1 MSRYLIEAR
10 WFKQCKKYLGLC
22 DGDDGGG
29 GGGGERPEDAHPGP
43 IDNSHLFKTETINE
57 NGAEKEISE
66 LRTHMLEELDYV
78 LVPEESWTR
87 LVELFGLA
95 EGQEPIAR
103 TVRQA
108 GVGAAYK
115 SKKSAN
121 IFVQKIREYFRF
133 SDGGKSFFVV
143 LLGIRDI
150 LLQIRIPGS
159 VPLTNRSGF
168 GSYSGSDNFL
178 Q

>member
-1 MSRYLIEAR
+1 MNYKACFCPLSRYLIEAR
-10 WFKQCKKYLGLC
+10 WFKQCKKYLGLS
-22 DGDDGGG
+22 DGDEGG

-43 IDNSHLFKTETINE
+43 IDNSHLFKTETVNE

-95 EGQEPIAR
+95 DGQEPIAR

-108 GVGAAYK
+108 GRARRRTNP
-115 SKKSAN
+115 SKSAN
-121 IFVQKIREYFRF
+121 IFVF
-133 SDGGKSFFVV
+133 
-143 LLGIRDI
+143 
-150 LLQIRIPGS
+150 
-159 VPLTNRSGF
+159 
-168 GSYSGSDNFL
+168 
-178 Q
+178 

>member
-1 MSRYLIEAR
+1 MNYKTCFCPLSRYLIEAR
-10 WFKQCKKYLGLC
+10 WFKQCKKYLGLS
-22 DGDDGGG
+22 DSDEGG

-78 LVPEESWTR
+78 LVPEESWSR

-108 GVGAAYK
+108 GRGAAVYK
-115 SKKSAN
+115 SK
-121 IFVQKIREYFRF
+121 KIREYFRF
-133 SDGGKSFFVV
+133 LSDGVERVFFVPM
-143 LLGIRDI
+143 LRIRD
-150 LLQIRIPGS
+150 P
-159 VPLTNRSGF
+159 VPF
-168 GSYSGSDNFL
+168 
-178 Q
+178 

>member
-10 WFKQCKKYLGLC
+10 WFKQCKKYLGLS
-22 DGDDGGG
+22 DGDDGG

-108 GVGAAYK
+108 GWRGRRTNPK
-115 SKKSAN
+115 N
-121 IFVQKIREYFRF
+121 PRIF
-133 SDGGKSFFVV
+133 SFFK
-143 LLGIRDI
+143 
-150 LLQIRIPGS
+150 
-159 VPLTNRSGF
+159 
-168 GSYSGSDNFL
+168 
-178 Q
+178 

>member
-10 WFKQCKKYLGLC
+10 WFKQCKKYLGLS
-22 DGDDGGG
+22 DGDE
-29 GGGGERPEDAHPGP
+29 GGGGERSEDAHPGP

-66 LRTHMLEELDYV
+66 LRAHMLEELDYV

-95 EGQEPIAR
+95 EGQEPIGR

-108 GVGAAYK
+108 GRGAEAYK
-115 SKKSAN
+115 SKN
-121 IFVQKIREYFRF
+121 PGLF
-133 SDGGKSFFVV
+133 SF
-143 LLGIRDI
+143 
-150 LLQIRIPGS
+150 
-159 VPLTNRSGF
+159 
-168 GSYSGSDNFL
+168 
-178 Q
+178 

>member
-1 MSRYLIEAR
+1 MNYKTFLPLSRYLIEAR
-10 WFKQCKKYLGLC
+10 WFKQCKKYLGLI

-29 GGGGERPEDAHPGP
+29 GGGGGDAHPGP

-108 GVGAAYK
+108 AAYKCKKIREYFRFLSDVGAAYK
-115 SKKSAN
+115 SKN
-121 IFVQKIREYFRF
+121 PRIF
-133 SDGGKSFFVV
+133 SFFLVIMERV
-143 LLGIRDI
+143 SL
-150 LLQIRIPGS
+150 
-159 VPLTNRSGF
+159 
-168 GSYSGSDNFL
+168 
-178 Q
+178 

>member
-10 WFKQCKKYLGLC
+10 WFKQCKKYLGLS

-29 GGGGERPEDAHPGP
+29 GGGDAHPGP
-43 IDNSHLFKTETINE
+43 IDNSHLFKTETVQE

-78 LVPEESWTR
+78 LVPEESWSR

-108 GVGAAYK
+108 GWRGGVQAQK
-115 SKKSAN
+115 N
-121 IFVQKIREYFRF
+121 PRIF
-133 SDGGKSFFVV
+133 SFF
-143 LLGIRDI
+143 
-150 LLQIRIPGS
+150 
-159 VPLTNRSGF
+159 N
-168 GSYSGSDNFL
+168 
-178 Q
+178 

>member
-1 MSRYLIEAR
+1 MFLSRYLIEAR
-10 WFKQCKKYLGLC
+10 WFKQCKKYLGLS
-22 DGDDGGG
+22 DGDDG

-57 NGAEKEISE
+57 NGADKEISE

-95 EGQEPIAR
+95 DGQEPIAR

-108 GVGAAYK
+108 ATAYK

-121 IFVQKIREYFRF
+121 IFVFSVMVERISLLQCCGFR
-133 SDGGKSFFVV
+133 
-143 LLGIRDI
+143 IRD
-150 LLQIRIPGS
+150 P
-159 VPLTNRSGF
+159 VPF
-168 GSYSGSDNFL
+168 
-178 Q
+178 

>member
-10 WFKQCKKYLGLC
+10 WFKQCKKYLGLS
-22 DGDDGGG
+22 DGDE
-29 GGGGERPEDAHPGP
+29 GGGGERSEDAYPGP

-78 LVPEESWTR
+78 LVPEESWSR

-108 GVGAAYK
+108 ARAVYK

-121 IFVQKIREYFRF
+121 IFVF
-133 SDGGKSFFVV
+133 SDGRKGFFVAV
-143 LLGIRDI
+143 LRIRD
-150 LLQIRIPGS
+150 P
-159 VPLTNRSGF
+159 VPF
-168 GSYSGSDNFL
+168 
-178 Q
+178 

>member
-10 WFKQCKKYLGLC
+10 WFKQCKKYLGLS

-43 IDNSHLFKTETINE
+43 IDNSHLFKTETVLE

-108 GVGAAYK
+108 GRRGGVQ
-115 SKKSAN
+115 
-121 IFVQKIREYFRF
+121 IQKIREYFW
-133 SDGGKSFFVV
+133 FF
-143 LLGIRDI
+143 
-150 LLQIRIPGS
+150 
-159 VPLTNRSGF
+159 
-168 GSYSGSDNFL
+168 
-178 Q
+178 